1 MKQDL
6 VIRVVMLGVRTEE
19 KQLASM
25 VEIQPSFFH
34 FHAEQKPYQCAECIY
49 STAVELDWFKHQ
61 QSPVHA
67 AYDFELSKL
76 EGCLSLVV
84 PYPFTLI
91 AVHATMDGHKI
102 EPRPDPLDMSYKRL
116 YEAADLFPPVYRR
129 PWFSSLFT
137 KDAATVLHS
146 YLRALR
152 KRPNARINSLLL
164 ALRWFSKG
172 TGESNPYD
180 RFMSFWI
187 AFNVLYKPYQPGNP
201 SQQSAIVNYVQ
212 QQFKPRMARRYYAS
226 CKGYIQK
233 LTAMNLVLR
242 SSKQVSADLS
252 ALLSARRLDYP
263 KIINEVALGLYAIR
277 NNLFHGDYRF
287 GGEEHTDAVSSGEK
301 LLCELLRHLFALLI
315 LRRQLPTTK
324 TVRETRL
331 PG

>member
-6 VIRVVMLGVRTEE
+6 VIRVVMLGVRTETEE

-25 VEIQPSFFH
+25 VEIQPASFL
-34 FHAEQKPYQCAECIY
+34 FHADQKPYQCSECVY
-49 STAVELDWFKHQ
+49 STDVELDWFRHQ
-61 QSPVHA
+61 KSPVHA
-67 AYDFELSKL
+67 AYYFERNKL
-76 EGCLSLVV
+76 DGCLSLII
-84 PYPFTLI
+84 PYPFTGI
-91 AVHATMDGHKI
+91 VKDATIDGHKI
-102 EPRPDPLDMSYKRL
+102 EAPLELDMSYKRL
-116 YEAADLFPPVYRR
+116 YEVADLFPPVYRR
-129 PWFSSLFT
+129 PWFSSLVT
-137 KDAATVLHS
+137 KDAATILDS

-164 ALRWFSKG
+164 ALHWFSKG

-187 AFNVLYKPYQPGNP
+187 AFNVLYKPGNP

-212 QQFKPRMARRYYAS
+212 QQFRPRMARRYYAS

-287 GGEEHTDAVSSGEK
+287 GDEEHTDAVSMGEK